1 LGTAKGTEIST
12 TETTIMNAATRTFLI
27 VALLAGASGAALAQ
41 ALAPAPLLAPA
52 SPPTLAA
59 PPAPVPAAPV
69 PAAASAP
76 LSAAQSA
83 AEQRIA
89 GLQSQL
95 AITQAQAT
103 QWYAFAQ
110 VMRDNAQ
117 SSDALFRQR
126 AASVASM
133 DASANLQSYAQ
144 VSRAY
149 AEGNEKLAV
158 AFQALY
164 ASFSDPQKKAADTLF
179 RQQAAKAVPP
189 AAARR

>member
-1 LGTAKGTEIST
+1 
-12 TETTIMNAATRTFLI
+12 MNAATRTFLI
-27 VALLAGASGAALAQ
+27 GALLAGASGAALAQ
-41 ALAPAPLLAPA
+41 APAPLLAPA
-52 SPPTLAA
+52 PPPTLAA

-69 PAAASAP
+69 AAP
-76 LSAAQSA
+76 LSAAQAA

-103 QWYAFAQ
+103 QWYSFAQ

-164 ASFSDPQKKAADTLF
+164 VSFSDPQKKAADTLF
-179 RQQAAKAVPP
+179 RQQAAKGVPP
-189 AAARR
+189 AAARK